1 MPNNPTVTT
10 RKTTRP
16 IQVAL
21 VSSLVFLSGGFL
33 SYDNNVHLLAQHLL
47 ITGAFFLC
55 IWAACQLFS
64 DGVQRRMR
72 LEGLNTAA
80 TNGPVYSFVLY
91 LEIVKHVVGV
101 SFTLGWMAGVL
112 FSWEKLGDAYILLP
126 FAASVTISVI
136 CFMIT
141 YGLSRYVD
149 QLRWPE
155 ESED

>member
-1 MPNNPTVTT
+1 MQNHPTTMT
-10 RKTTRP
+10 RRSVRP

-33 SYDNNVHLLAQHLL
+33 SYGSNVNLLAQHLL

-55 IWAACQLFS
+55 VWAASQLFVN
-64 DGVQRRMR
+64 GIQRRMR
-72 LEGLNTAA
+72 LEGLSTA
-80 TNGPVYSFVLY
+80 TTGGPAYSFVLY
-91 LEIVKHVVGV
+91 LEIVKHIVGV

-112 FSWEKLGDAYILLP
+112 FCWEKFGDAYILIP

-155 ESED
+155 TED